1 MRLHE
6 EYMVE
11 KLREYELE
19 EIRRAER
26 MGLYR
31 MGSDTA
37 KQRRRAMKG
46 ITAIGW
52 LVRLLG
58 IKR

>member
-6 EYMVE
+6 EYMIE

-19 EIRRAER
+19 ELRRADRRGIHRHLAE
-26 MGLYR
+26 
-31 MGSDTA
+31 TA
-37 KQRRRAMKG
+37 ARRRRTTKR
-46 ITAIGW
+46 ITALLW